1 MARSPWLNLYELA
14 QNIGMQSPSIL
25 LTLKTRIKSPPALLL
40 LVATIVIVFLTLYP
54 WLGWR
59 AIVTEPW
66 AFLFDPWPRRWTT
79 FDVMSN
85 IVAYFPIGFLFV
97 LLTARPV
104 DRRNTNMEIF
114 ALLCSAILFGSAISF
129 VLECLQSWLPNRV
142 PSKLDWLANSFGT
155 FLGAASALALT
166 IWLQRGLHASSYAN
180 RPQTR
185 GTWSKLSPGRLSLG
199 LLTLASWVII
209 NANPQRLLF
218 ASGEVSDLLE
228 LAVPRVPLFD
238 SGILEAFIVMAQMC
252 IVSTIIWTAAS
263 KELSKRLLLVAT
275 FGGGLM
281 MKSISSSWLVSEAE
295 PFWWLTPGAQAGL
308 LLGSLAVALLITL
321 KPLSQIRIAL
331 FLLIAV
337 TVLVNLAPDNPFYDS
352 MIERWDQ
359 GRWSSL
365 HGLILSMAYIWP
377 LLVLTYLW
385 LAHRVHKQAYQLA
398 YNRPL

>member
-1 MARSPWLNLYELA
+1 MAASPWLNLCELA
-14 QNIGMQSPSIL
+14 QNTDMHSSSIL

-40 LVATIVIVFLTLYP
+40 LVACLAIVFLTLYP
-54 WLGWR
+54 WIGWR

-66 AFLFDPWPRRWTT
+66 AFLSDPWPRRWTT

-104 DRRNTNMEIF
+104 DRRNTNLEIF
-114 ALLCSAILFGSAISF
+114 ALLCSALLFGSGLSF

-142 PSKLDWLANSFGT
+142 PSKLDWLANSLGT
-155 FLGAASALALT
+155 FLGASTALGLT
-166 IWLQRGLHASSYAN
+166 IWLQRGLHASTYAN
-180 RPQTR
+180 RQPSR
-185 GTWSKLSPGRLSLG
+185 ANWSKLSPGRLSLG

-228 LAVPRVPLFD
+228 LDVPTVALFN

-263 KELSKRLLLVAT
+263 KELSKRLLLVTA

-331 FLLIAV
+331 FLLVAV
-337 TVLVNLAPDNPFYDS
+337 TILINLAPDNPFYDS

-377 LLVLTYLW
+377 MLVLTYLW
-385 LAHRVHKQAYQLA
+385 LAHYAYKRA
-398 YNRPL
+398 

>member
-1 MARSPWLNLYELA
+1 
-14 QNIGMQSPSIL
+14 MQSASIL

-40 LVATIVIVFLTLYP
+40 LVGTLIIVFLTLYP
-54 WLGWR
+54 WMGWR

-66 AFLFDPWPRRWTT
+66 AFLYDPWPRRWTT
-79 FDVMSN
+79 FDVISN
-85 IVAYFPIGFLFV
+85 IVAYFPIGFLVV

-114 ALLCSAILFGSAISF
+114 ALLCSALLFGSGLSF

-142 PSKLDWLANSFGT
+142 PSKLDWLSNSLGT
-155 FLGAASALALT
+155 FLGACTALGMT
-166 IWLQRGLHASSYAN
+166 IWLQRGLHASTYAKGQQS
-180 RPQTR
+180 RA
-185 GTWSKLSPGRLSLG
+185 TWSKLSPGRLSLG

-228 LAVPRVPLFD
+228 LAVPTVALFD

-263 KELSKRLLLVAT
+263 KELSKRLLMVAA

-331 FLLIAV
+331 FLLVAV

-377 LLVLTYLW
+377 LLVLAYLW
-385 LAHRVHKQAYQLA
+385 LAYLAHKRAHLRADQLP

>member
-1 MARSPWLNLYELA
+1 
-14 QNIGMQSPSIL
+14 
-25 LTLKTRIKSPPALLL
+25 
-40 LVATIVIVFLTLYP
+40 
-54 WLGWR
+54 
-59 AIVTEPW
+59 
-66 AFLFDPWPRRWTT
+66 
-79 FDVMSN
+79 MSN
-85 IVAYFPIGFLFV
+85 IVAYLPIGFLFV

-104 DRRNTNMEIF
+104 DRRNTNLEIF
-114 ALLCSAILFGSAISF
+114 ALLCSALLFGSGLSF

-142 PSKLDWLANSFGT
+142 PSKLDWLANSLGT
-155 FLGAASALALT
+155 FLGASTALGLT
-166 IWLQRGLHASSYAN
+166 IWLQRGLHASTYAN
-180 RPQTR
+180 RQPSR
-185 GTWSKLSPGRLSLG
+185 ANWSKLSPGRLSLG

-228 LAVPRVPLFD
+228 LDVPTVALFN

-263 KELSKRLLLVAT
+263 KELSKRLLLVTA

-331 FLLIAV
+331 FLLVAV
-337 TVLVNLAPDNPFYDS
+337 TILINLAPDNPFYDS

-377 LLVLTYLW
+377 MLVLTYLW
-385 LAHRVHKQAYQLA
+385 LAHYAYKRA
-398 YNRPL
+398 